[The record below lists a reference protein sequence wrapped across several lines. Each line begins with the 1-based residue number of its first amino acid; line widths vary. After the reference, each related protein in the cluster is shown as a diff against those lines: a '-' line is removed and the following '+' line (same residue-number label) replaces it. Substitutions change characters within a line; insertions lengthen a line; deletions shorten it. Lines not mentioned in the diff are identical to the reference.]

1 MNLKGLDQVRNSEF
15 YLNAALGK
23 IKHAQ
28 LGTTPKD
35 RDKKKELMEKEKVK
49 VVKTALCDSLNRII
63 KSFPDFDNL
72 AEFYDKLVET
82 SLDKD
87 TLRKEL
93 STLNWGAQKI
103 DELTSE
109 TVRKMSSADDKGL
122 HRLKSAYVG
131 RVSSIMKRL
140 NRPLDFLEK
149 ARRILLSFPSVKTDT
164 YTLCISGFPNVG
176 KSTLL
181 TKITTAKP
189 EIGAYAF
196 TTKSLNIGYFDARF
210 EKVQVI
216 DSPGTLARFEKMNN
230 IEKQAYLAIKYVAD
244 VVVFVFD
251 LTEPYPIS
259 DQLRLY
265 ENVLEMDKPTLI
277 YFSKRDII
285 KDDRIEK
292 FIESRKIEKDVVPSP
307 DDLKIMVQKQMKN
320 RFR

>member
-23 IKHAQ
+23 IKYAQ

-35 RDKKKELMEKEKVK
+35 RDKKKELIEKEKIK
-49 VVKTALCDSLNRII
+49 MIKTSLCDALTRII

-109 TVRKMSSADDKGL
+109 TVRKMSSADDKQLRKIKG
-122 HRLKSAYVG
+122 AYIG

-140 NRPLDFLEK
+140 NRPLDFLEH

-181 TKITTAKP
+181 SKVTTAKP

-251 LTEPYPIS
+251 LTEPYPIE

-265 ENVLEMDKPTLI
+265 ENVLEMDKPTFI
-277 YFSKRDII
+277 YFSKQDII
-285 KDDRIEK
+285 KDDRIENFIEENK
-292 FIESRKIEKDVVPSP
+292 FINVVAKP
-307 DDLKIMVQKQMKN
+307 DDLVTSIQKQMKN